1 MGDSFQQFISNMKA
15 AVIFISLLVVCSSHV
30 IKKRSLLGGGQSH
43 GHGHH
48 GHHQQHHRQQHQA
61 RQPFGQRAG
70 RDGDHHQDGSENE
83 IRAAPTGYLPAADD
97 YEYEED
103 LAGYNTDQAGT
114 RSDDIGG
121 YGDGDLSGYVDGAGA
136 EERGQAQYDDEQGQ
150 YEDDQYQYEEASGD
164 DELPEDAGSASNI
177 DTSYAAADA
186 ARAADDGYGAPEEE
200 AAPRN
205 VDGDN
210 SAPLENQ
217 DQSRAADA
225 GYGAPA
231 EAGAESDYSAPRGAE
246 EEYGAPGQYEG
257 RQGGFPFAIVEGR
270 QGAGSEAGAAA
281 DGDDGGEDT
290 KVCPGGSLDVCVSV
304 CPGITARV
312 YGACVQ
318 GCADR
323 CME

>member
-1 MGDSFQQFISNMKA
+1 MGDSAQQFISNMKA
-15 AVIFISLLVVCSSHV
+15 AVIFTSLLVVCSSHV
-30 IKKRSLLGGGQSH
+30 INKRSLLGGGQSH

-70 RDGDHHQDGSENE
+70 RDGVHHQDGSENE

-103 LAGYNTDQAGT
+103 LAGYNTEQAGT
-114 RSDDIGG
+114 RSDD
-121 YGDGDLSGYVDGAGA
+121 LSGYEDGAGA
-136 EERGQAQYDDEQGQ
+136 EERDQAQYDGEQGQ

-177 DTSYAAADA
+177 DTSYAAPDA
-186 ARAADDGYGAPEEE
+186 ARAADDGYGAPAEE
-200 AAPRN
+200 AAPRD
-205 VDGDN
+205 VPGDY
-210 SAPLENQ
+210 SAPPEIQ

-231 EAGAESDYSAPRGAE
+231 EAGAESDYSAPRGAD

-257 RQGGFPFAIVEGR
+257 GQGGFPFAIVEGR
-270 QGAGSEAGAAA
+270 QGSEAAAAA
-281 DGDDGGEDT
+281 DGDDGGENT
-290 KVCPGGSLDVCVSV
+290 K
-304 CPGITARV
+304 
-312 YGACVQ
+312 
-318 GCADR
+318 
-323 CME
+323 

>member
-30 IKKRSLLGGGQSH
+30 IKRRSLLGGGQSH

-48 GHHQQHHRQQHQA
+48 GHHQQHQRQQHQA

-70 RDGDHHQDGSENE
+70 RDGDHHQDDSENE

-103 LAGYNTDQAGT
+103 LAGYNADQAGT

-121 YGDGDLSGYVDGAGA
+121 YGDDDLSGYEDGAGA
-136 EERGQAQYDDEQGQ
+136 EERDQAQYDDEQGQ

-164 DELPEDAGSASNI
+164 DELPEGAGSASNI
-177 DTSYAAADA
+177 DNSYAAADA
-186 ARAADDGYGAPEEE
+186 ARAADDGYGAPAEE
-200 AAPRN
+200 AAPRD
-205 VDGDN
+205 VPGDY
-210 SAPLENQ
+210 SAPPENQ

-225 GYGAPA
+225 GYGAP
-231 EAGAESDYSAPRGAE
+231 AESDYSAPRGAE

-257 RQGGFPFAIVEGR
+257 SQGGFSFAIVEGR
-270 QGAGSEAGAAA
+270 QVAGSEAAAAA
-281 DGDDGGEDT
+281 DAGGEDT
-290 KVCPGGSLDVCVSV
+290 KVCPGGSLDICVSV

-312 YGACVQ
+312 YGVCVQ

-323 CME
+323 C